1 MTSEKDVLKWIED
14 RFGIPRKLFSR
25 FSLYSDQKGRVF
37 LAPKNLAAEGI
48 AVSVGMQIA
57 RIESRLKAEHG
68 GKSQSH
74 ETEVPP
80 SFFRLKPSTN
90 LLQLFGRHAARNALS
105 VAKEQAVAYAKGDD
119 IKLSQKPAGVS
130 DGYVLLKYLGCPLG
144 CGLLK
149 EGQIKNVLPKAR
161 RMNVKFA

>member
-1 MTSEKDVLKWIED
+1 MTSEKDVLDYFEE
-14 RFGIPRKLFSR
+14 RFGISRKLFR
-25 FSLYSDQKGRVF
+25 EFSLYSDQKGRVF

-57 RIESRLKAEHG
+57 RIGNSI
-68 GKSQSH
+68 
-74 ETEVPP
+74 
-80 SFFRLKPSTN
+80 KPSTN
-90 LLQLFGRHAARNALS
+90 LLQLFGRHATRNALS
-105 VAKEQAVAYAKGDD
+105 VTKEQAVAYAKGDD
-119 IKLSQKPAGVS
+119 IKLPTKPEKVS
-130 DGYVLLKYLGCPLG
+130 DGYVLLKYLGYPLG